1 MYDIE
6 NLILKVVTEK
16 QFSFYN
22 VNKNL
27 YFKELRIKN
36 KIKFQ
41 KTSLAKKKGKT

>member
-6 NLILKVVTEK
+6 NLILKLVTEK

-27 YFKELRIKN
+27 YFKELRIK
-36 KIKFQ
+36 KKQIKF
-41 KTSLAKKKGKT
+41 

>member
-27 YFKELRIKN
+27 YFKELRIK
-36 KIKFQ
+36 KQIK
-41 KTSLAKKKGKT
+41 L

>member
-6 NLILKVVTEK
+6 NLILKVITEK

-27 YFKELRIKN
+27 YFKELRIKKTN
-36 KIKFQ
+36 KILEDILSKE
-41 KTSLAKKKGKT
+41 KG